1 MLAPELTEELQYLE
15 ISVSRRLRSMR
26 FGQNRSQARGSGYE
40 FDVHRKYE
48 IGEDSRRIDWNV
60 SARMPDLYVKR
71 HFEEREVTV
80 FLMIDLS
87 RSMNFSTTAHS
98 KRMRVI
104 QVAANLGFSAVS
116 DNCHFGF
123 LAFSDHVEAYEP
135 ARKGRGHVWRTL
147 DRLYSLKPSHSG
159 TNWEMA
165 LRFLRSQLRRTSIIF
180 LLSDFITD
188 PQAAHFD
195 DMADLKVLA
204 RKHDVIPIVFEDKLE
219 LNLPPGRGLLRF
231 RSAEGREEI
240 VLSLS
245 PGGKKTFE
253 SLVEQRKA
261 NLRDFFYRLG
271 MECLFLDVAE
281 PFFDPLMNLFER
293 RRKV

>member
-1 MLAPELTEELQYLE
+1 MLAPELVEELQYIE
-15 ISVSRRLRSMR
+15 IAVSRRLRSMR

-40 FDVHRKYE
+40 FDSHRKYE

-60 SARMPDLYVKR
+60 SARMPDLYIKR

-87 RSMNFSTTAHS
+87 RSMDFSTSAHS

-123 LAFSDHVEAYEP
+123 LAFSDQVEAFEP
-135 ARKGRGHVWRTL
+135 PRKGRGHVWRSL
-147 DRLYSLKPSHSG
+147 ERLYRLQARHTG
-159 TNWEMA
+159 TDWGMA
-165 LRFLRSQLRRTSIIF
+165 LRFLRSQLRRTSVIF

-188 PQAAHFD
+188 PAAAHLD
-195 DMADLKVLA
+195 DLSDLKYLA
-204 RKHDVIPIVFEDKLE
+204 QKHDVIPIVFEDRLE
-219 LNLPPGRGLLRF
+219 TDLPAGRGFLRF
-231 RSAEGREEI
+231 RSAEGGEEM

-245 PGGKKTFE
+245 PARRKAFGT
-253 SLVEQRKA
+253 LVERRSSD
-261 NLRDFFYRLG
+261 LRDFFYRLG

-281 PFFDPLMNLFER
+281 PFFNPLMNLFER

>member
-1 MLAPELTEELQYLE
+1 MLAPELVEELQYIE
-15 ISVSRRLRSMR
+15 IAVSRRLRSMR
-26 FGQNRSQARGSGYE
+26 FGQNRSPERGTGYE
-40 FDVHRKYE
+40 FDSHRKYE

-60 SARMPDLYVKR
+60 SARMPDLYIKR

-80 FLMIDLS
+80 FLVVDLS
-87 RSMNFSTTAHS
+87 RSMDFSTSAHS
-98 KRMRVI
+98 KRLRVI

-123 LAFSDHVEAYEP
+123 LAFSDQVEAFEP
-135 ARKGRGHVWRTL
+135 PRKGRGHVWRAME
-147 DRLYSLKPSHSG
+147 RLYSLQAKRSG
-159 TNWEMA
+159 TDWGMA

-188 PQAAHFD
+188 PTGARLD
-195 DMADLKVLA
+195 DLSDLKYLA
-204 RKHDVIPIVFEDKLE
+204 QKHDVIPIVFEDRLE
-219 LNLPPGRGLLRF
+219 TDLPAGRGFLRF
-231 RSAEGREEI
+231 RSPEGGEEM

-245 PGGKKTFE
+245 PARRKTFGT
-253 SLVEQRKA
+253 LVERRSSD
-261 NLRDFFYRLG
+261 LRDFFYRLG

-281 PFFDPLMNLFER
+281 PFFNPLMNLFER

>member
-1 MLAPELTEELQYLE
+1 MLAPELVEELQYVE
-15 ISVSRRLRSMR
+15 IAVSRRLRSIR
-26 FGQNRSQARGSGYE
+26 FGQSRSQARGSGYE
-40 FDVHRKYE
+40 FDAHRKYE

-60 SARMPDLYVKR
+60 SARMPDLYLKR

-80 FLMIDLS
+80 FLLIDLS
-87 RSMNFSTTAHS
+87 RSMHFSTAAHS
-98 KRMRVI
+98 KRLRVL

-135 ARKGRGHVWRTL
+135 ARKGRGHVWRAL
-147 DRLYSLKPSHSG
+147 DRLYSLKPTHSG
-159 TNWEMA
+159 TDWEMA
-165 LRFLRSQLRRTSIIF
+165 LRFLRTQLRRTSVIF

-188 PQAAHFD
+188 PEGAHFSD
-195 DMADLKVLA
+195 LVDLKFLA
-204 RKHDVIPIVFEDKLE
+204 QKHDVIPIVFEDRLE
-219 LNLPPGRGLLRF
+219 MNLPTGRGLLRF
-231 RSAEGREEI
+231 RSAEGRGEV

-245 PGGKKTFE
+245 PSGKKAYET
-253 SLVEQRKA
+253 LVEQRKA
-261 NLRDFFYRLG
+261 DLRDFFYGLG

-281 PFFDPLMNLFER
+281 PFFDPLMNLFAR